1 MWAQK
6 YLHNSISP
14 NCFSYLCR
22 IHFTD
27 RFTFENPGKH
37 LMPFHSGFVSII
49 GKPNSGK
56 STLLNAL
63 LAEKISIV
71 SPKVQ
76 TTRHRIKGILTTKD
90 YQIVFSDTPGVIE
103 PKYELHKSMM
113 KSVDESLKDADVLL
127 FLIDATRDAIE
138 MGEIAAK
145 FGGSSIP
152 AVVAVNKSDAVKT
165 EQLENALADAG
176 KSFPQSKV
184 IAISALQKL
193 NLDILL
199 NEIASLLPS
208 HEAFFPEDELTDRSE
223 RFIAGELIREK
234 VFEQFQKEIPYTT
247 EIAIQ
252 EWVEEKEI
260 IKIRAEVLVDRE
272 SQKAIVLGKGGAA
285 IKKLGTEARK
295 SIESFM
301 KKKVFLGLTVK
312 VSPGWRNKER
322 MLKHFGYKS

>member
-22 IHFTD
+22 I
-27 RFTFENPGKH
+27 RFTYRFICENPGKH
-37 LMPFHSGFVSII
+37 LMPFHSGFVTII

-71 SPKVQ
+71 SPKAQ

-90 YQIVFSDTPGVIE
+90 YQIVFSDTPGVID

-145 FGGSSIP
+145 FGESSIP
-152 AVVAVNKSDAVKT
+152 TVVAVNKSDAVKT
-165 EQLENALADAG
+165 EQREKALADAG
-176 KSFPQSKV
+176 KSFPGSKV

-193 NLDILL
+193 NLDALL
-199 NEIASLLPS
+199 NEIASLLPA

-234 VFEQFQKEIPYTT
+234 VFEQFHKEIPYTT
-247 EIAIQ
+247 EVAIQ
-252 EWVEEKEI
+252 EWNEEKEI

-301 KKKVFLGLTVK
+301 NKKVFLGLTVK